1 VVSPGQAHL
10 IENVDNCHGYILAF
24 NREFHSL
31 YFRQVPELLNHSF
44 FRLNNVSP
52 VMTLRAEN
60 FEDLLAIIEKI
71 KEEIQMNK
79 RDSYNMTRTYLNIIL
94 LKLNGLF
101 RERITENKTNTTNGL
116 IPEFRILVEEYFMK
130 YHQVRTY
137 ADLLNITPAKLNRVC
152 ARFTG
157 KNASEFILERVIL
170 EAKRHLVFTNMSSK
184 EIAYG
189 LGYDDPSYFSRFFRK
204 KTGYT
209 PTRFR
214 SEY

>member
-1 VVSPGQAHL
+1 
-10 IENVDNCHGYILAF
+10 
-24 NREFHSL
+24 
-31 YFRQVPELLNHSF
+31 
-44 FRLNNVSP
+44 
-52 VMTLRAEN
+52 
-60 FEDLLAIIEKI
+60 
-71 KEEIQMNK
+71 
-79 RDSYNMTRTYLNIIL
+79 
-94 LKLNGLF
+94 
-101 RERITENKTNTTNGL
+101 
-116 IPEFRILVEEYFMK
+116 MK